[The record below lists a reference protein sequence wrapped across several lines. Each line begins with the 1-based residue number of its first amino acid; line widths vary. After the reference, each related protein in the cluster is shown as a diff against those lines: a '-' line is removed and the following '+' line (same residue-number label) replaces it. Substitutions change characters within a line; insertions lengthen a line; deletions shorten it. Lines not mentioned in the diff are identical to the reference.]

1 MTTLA
6 ADRPGLSPA
15 DTVTAPSAV
24 RSVVAS
30 ANRASPTRKPKGK
43 AGAPETVSMTVALE
57 PRPAKPVVR
66 APVSGSPGSTRTRA
80 PRGEGKPSLRSDGRW
95 AVQTMSGYTANGK
108 RSVETIYGKTERE
121 CIIKL
126 GAFLEGR
133 PIGSTSKVSSGTVG
147 EFLDAWLV
155 SKEGTIRASTLSRY
169 AELCRNHLKPALGAL
184 RTARLTPV
192 DIRNFLAG
200 LTPVRDMPGG
210 ATAGPSVL
218 ASSTRRQIYT
228 ILKQAYAQGVR
239 DEILDRNPLMLVKAP
254 RLDQRA
260 PTLFQPDEV
269 GALLTAAEAGV
280 RSARIGSATTAA
292 HQLWVFL
299 LAAALTG
306 AREGELLALRWSDIV
321 DDPDR
326 PYMMISRTLSRA
338 TGKPLGFNPPK
349 TQAGLRHIPLE
360 PLLRDALAD
369 LRNPGKTVAMQDGV
383 ANDGLVFTTATGK
396 PLGVHNVIKSFK
408 DLLGV
413 AGLARTLRIHDLRHT
428 AGSTMLAS
436 GPPLTT
442 VSKILGHANAAITA
456 RIYAHAL
463 AKGES
468 AAVATLADAFG
479 LREKVT
485 FDEVHSRQPS
495 RHPAQDGPT
504 SVTNLIFNVTGMRAP
519 SGKVTSGSAGARTQ
533 NQRIKRCRLYYY

>member
-1 MTTLA
+1 MTTLS
-6 ADRPGLSPA
+6 ADSPGLSHA
-15 DTVTAPSAV
+15 DTVTAPSAKTA
-24 RSVVAS
+24 SVPS
-30 ANRASPTRKPKGK
+30 ANRASSRNLSGTDRAVKPVST
-43 AGAPETVSMTVALE
+43 TVVPE
-57 PRPAKPVVR
+57 PRPSKTSVR
-66 APVSGSPGSTRTRA
+66 ALLSGSSASTRTRA

-95 AVQTMSGYTANGK
+95 AVQTMSGYTAHGK
-108 RSVETIYGKTERE
+108 RSVKTIYGKTERE

-147 EFLDAWLV
+147 EFLDAWLA
-155 SKEGTIRASTLSRY
+155 SKEGTIRPSTLSRY
-169 AELCRNHLKPALGAL
+169 AELCRNHLKPALGTL

-200 LTPVRDMPGG
+200 LTPVRDTPSG
-210 ATAGPSVL
+210 ATTGPSVL

-239 DEILDRNPLMLVKAP
+239 DEILDRNPLVLVKAP
-254 RLDQRA
+254 RLEQRA
-260 PTLFQPDEV
+260 PTMFQPDEV
-269 GALLTAAEAGV
+269 GLLLTAAEAGV
-280 RSARIGSATTAA
+280 RSARIGSATTTA

-306 AREGELLALRWSDIV
+306 AREGEILALRWSDIV
-321 DDPDR
+321 NDPDR
-326 PYMMISRTLSRA
+326 PYMLISRTISRA

-349 TQAGLRHIPLE
+349 TLAGLRHIPLE

-369 LRNPGKTVAMQDGV
+369 LRNPGQTIAVPEGV
-383 ANDGLVFTTATGK
+383 GNDGLVFTTATGK

-408 DLLGV
+408 QLLGI

-436 GPPLTT
+436 GVPLTT

-463 AKGES
+463 AKGDS
-468 AAVATLADAFG
+468 AAVATLAGAFG

-485 FDEVHSRQPS
+485 FDEVHSRQGS

-519 SGKVTSGSAGARTQ
+519 TGKVTGGSAGARTQ
-533 NQRIKRCRLYYY
+533 NQRIKSPLLYH

>member
-1 MTTLA
+1 
-6 ADRPGLSPA
+6 
-15 DTVTAPSAV
+15 
-24 RSVVAS
+24 
-30 ANRASPTRKPKGK
+30 
-43 AGAPETVSMTVALE
+43 
-57 PRPAKPVVR
+57 
-66 APVSGSPGSTRTRA
+66 
-80 PRGEGKPSLRSDGRW
+80 
-95 AVQTMSGYTANGK
+95 MSGYTANGK
-108 RSVETIYGKTERE
+108 RRVKTIYGKTERE

-169 AELCRNHLKPALGAL
+169 AELCRNHLKPALGTL

-192 DIRNFLAG
+192 DIRNFLTG
-200 LTPVRDMPGG
+200 LTPVRDTPGG
-210 ATAGPSVL
+210 ASARPAVL

-239 DEILDRNPLMLVKAP
+239 DEILDRNPLTLVKAP

-260 PTLFQPDEV
+260 PTMFQPDEV
-269 GALLTAAEAGV
+269 GLLLTAAEAGV
-280 RSARIGSATTAA
+280 RSARIGSATTTA

-321 DDPDR
+321 NDPDR
-326 PYMMISRTLSRA
+326 PSMMISRTLSRA

-360 PLLRDALAD
+360 PFLRDALAD
-369 LRNPGKTVAMQDGV
+369 LRNPGKTGAAQDGV
-383 ANDGLVFTTATGK
+383 ANDGLVFTTSKGK

-408 DLLGV
+408 ELLRV

-436 GPPLTT
+436 GVPLTT

-463 AKGES
+463 AKGDS
-468 AAVATLADAFG
+468 AAVATLAGAFG

-485 FDEVHSRQPS
+485 FDEVHSRQAS

-519 SGKVTSGSAGARTQ
+519 TGKVAGGSAGARTQ
-533 NQRIKRCRLYYY
+533 NQRIKSPLLYH

>member
-1 MTTLA
+1 MTTLSA
-6 ADRPGLSPA
+6 GSQGLSHA
-15 DTVTAPSAV
+15 DTVTARSAKTA
-24 RSVVAS
+24 SVPS
-30 ANRASPTRKPKGK
+30 ANRASSRNLSGTDRAVKPVST
-43 AGAPETVSMTVALE
+43 TVVPE
-57 PRPAKPVVR
+57 PRHSKTSVR
-66 APVSGSPGSTRTRA
+66 ALLSGPSASTRTRA

-108 RSVETIYGKTERE
+108 RSVKTIYGKTERE

-147 EFLDAWLV
+147 EFLDAWLA
-155 SKEGTIRASTLSRY
+155 SKEGTIRPSTLSRY
-169 AELCRNHLKPALGAL
+169 AELCRNHLKPALGNL
-184 RTARLTPV
+184 RAARLTPV

-200 LTPVRDMPGG
+200 LTPVRDTPSG
-210 ATAGPSVL
+210 ATTAPSVL

-239 DEILDRNPLMLVKAP
+239 DEILDRNPLVLVKAP
-254 RLDQRA
+254 RLEQRA
-260 PTLFQPDEV
+260 PTMFQPDEV
-269 GALLTAAEAGV
+269 GLLLTAAEAGV
-280 RSARIGSATTAA
+280 RSARIGSATTTA

-306 AREGELLALRWSDIV
+306 AREGEILALRWSDIV
-321 DDPDR
+321 NDPDR
-326 PYMMISRTLSRA
+326 PYMLISRTISRA

-349 TQAGLRHIPLE
+349 TLAGLRHIPLE

-369 LRNPGKTVAMQDGV
+369 LRNPGKTIAVPEGV
-383 ANDGLVFTTATGK
+383 GNDGLVFTTATGK

-408 DLLGV
+408 ELLRV

-436 GPPLTT
+436 GVPLTT

-463 AKGES
+463 AKGDS
-468 AAVATLADAFG
+468 AAVATLAGAFG

-485 FDEVHSRQPS
+485 FDEVHSRQAS

-504 SVTNLIFNVTGMRAP
+504 SVTNLIFKVTGMRAP
-519 SGKVTSGSAGARTQ
+519 TGKVAGGSAGARTQ
-533 NQRIKRCRLYYY
+533 NQRIKSPLLYH

>member
-1 MTTLA
+1 MTTLSA
-6 ADRPGLSPA
+6 GSQGLSHA
-15 DTVTAPSAV
+15 DTVTARSAKTA
-24 RSVVAS
+24 SVPS
-30 ANRASPTRKPKGK
+30 ANRASSRNLSGTDRAVKPVST
-43 AGAPETVSMTVALE
+43 TVVPE
-57 PRPAKPVVR
+57 PRHSKTSVR
-66 APVSGSPGSTRTRA
+66 ALLSGPSASTRTRA

-108 RSVETIYGKTERE
+108 RSVKTIYGKTERE

-147 EFLDAWLV
+147 EFLDAWLA
-155 SKEGTIRASTLSRY
+155 SKEGTIRPSTLSRY
-169 AELCRNHLKPALGAL
+169 AELCRNHLKPALGNL

-200 LTPVRDMPGG
+200 LTPVRDTPSG
-210 ATAGPSVL
+210 ATTAPSVL

-239 DEILDRNPLMLVKAP
+239 DEILDRNPLVLVKAP
-254 RLDQRA
+254 RLEQRA
-260 PTLFQPDEV
+260 PTMFQPDEV
-269 GALLTAAEAGV
+269 GLLLTAAEAGV
-280 RSARIGSATTAA
+280 RSARIGSATTTA

-306 AREGELLALRWSDIV
+306 AREGEILALRWSDIV
-321 DDPDR
+321 NDPDR
-326 PYMMISRTLSRA
+326 PYMLISRTISRA

-349 TQAGLRHIPLE
+349 TLAGLRHIPLE

-369 LRNPGKTVAMQDGV
+369 LRNPGQTIAVPEGV
-383 ANDGLVFTTATGK
+383 GNDGLVFTTATGK

-408 DLLGV
+408 ELLRV

-436 GPPLTT
+436 GVPLTT

-463 AKGES
+463 AKGDS
-468 AAVATLADAFG
+468 AAVATLAGAFG
-479 LREKVT
+479 LRKKVT
-485 FDEVHSRQPS
+485 FDKVHSRQAS
-495 RHPAQDGPT
+495 CRAGREEQGTAQCKYIKKRDAPWLST
-504 SVTNLIFNVTGMRAP
+504 S
-519 SGKVTSGSAGARTQ
+519 
-533 NQRIKRCRLYYY
+533 IKNANIEHQ

>member
-1 MTTLA
+1 MTTLSA
-6 ADRPGLSPA
+6 GSQGLSHA
-15 DTVTAPSAV
+15 DTVTARSAKTA
-24 RSVVAS
+24 SVPS
-30 ANRASPTRKPKGK
+30 ANRASSRNLSGTDRAVKPVST
-43 AGAPETVSMTVALE
+43 TVVPE
-57 PRPAKPVVR
+57 PRHSKTSVR
-66 APVSGSPGSTRTRA
+66 ALLSGPSASTRTRA

-108 RSVETIYGKTERE
+108 RSVKTIYGKTERE

-147 EFLDAWLV
+147 EFLDAWLA
-155 SKEGTIRASTLSRY
+155 SKEGTIRPSTLSRY
-169 AELCRNHLKPALGAL
+169 AELCRNHLKPALGNL

-200 LTPVRDMPGG
+200 LTPVRDTPSG
-210 ATAGPSVL
+210 ATTGPSVL

-239 DEILDRNPLMLVKAP
+239 DEILDRNPLVLVKAP
-254 RLDQRA
+254 RLEQRA
-260 PTLFQPDEV
+260 PTMFQPDEV
-269 GALLTAAEAGV
+269 GLLLTAAEAGV
-280 RSARIGSATTAA
+280 RSARIGSATTTA

-306 AREGELLALRWSDIV
+306 AREGEILALRWSDIV
-321 DDPDR
+321 NDPDR
-326 PYMMISRTLSRA
+326 PYMLISRTISRA

-349 TQAGLRHIPLE
+349 TLAGLRHIPLE

-369 LRNPGKTVAMQDGV
+369 LRNPGQTIAVPEGV
-383 ANDGLVFTTATGK
+383 GNDGLVFTTATGK

-408 DLLGV
+408 ELLRV

-436 GPPLTT
+436 GVPLTT

-463 AKGES
+463 AKGDS
-468 AAVATLADAFG
+468 AAVATLAGAFG

-485 FDEVHSRQPS
+485 FDEVHSRQAS

-519 SGKVTSGSAGARTQ
+519 TDKVAGGSAGARTQ
-533 NQRIKRCRLYYY
+533 NQRIKSPLLYH

>member
-1 MTTLA
+1 MTTLSA
-6 ADRPGLSPA
+6 GSQGLSHA
-15 DTVTAPSAV
+15 DTVTARSAKTA
-24 RSVVAS
+24 SVPS
-30 ANRASPTRKPKGK
+30 ANRASSRNLSGTDRAVKPVST
-43 AGAPETVSMTVALE
+43 TVVPE
-57 PRPAKPVVR
+57 PRHSKTSVR
-66 APVSGSPGSTRTRA
+66 ALLSGPSASTRTRA

-108 RSVETIYGKTERE
+108 RSVKTIYGKTERE

-147 EFLDAWLV
+147 EFLDAWLA
-155 SKEGTIRASTLSRY
+155 SKEGTIRPSTLSRY
-169 AELCRNHLKPALGAL
+169 AELCRNHLKPALGNL

-200 LTPVRDMPGG
+200 LTPVRDTPSG
-210 ATAGPSVL
+210 ATTAPSVL

-239 DEILDRNPLMLVKAP
+239 DEILDRNPLVLVKAP
-254 RLDQRA
+254 RLEQRA
-260 PTLFQPDEV
+260 PTMFQPDEV
-269 GALLTAAEAGV
+269 GLLLTAAEAGV
-280 RSARIGSATTAA
+280 RSARIGSATTTA

-306 AREGELLALRWSDIV
+306 AREGEILALRWSDIV
-321 DDPDR
+321 NDPDR
-326 PYMMISRTLSRA
+326 PYMLISRTISRA

-349 TQAGLRHIPLE
+349 TLAGLRHIPLE

-369 LRNPGKTVAMQDGV
+369 LRNPGQTIAVPEGV
-383 ANDGLVFTTATGK
+383 GNDGLVFTTATGK

-408 DLLGV
+408 ELLRV

-436 GPPLTT
+436 GVPLTT
-442 VSKILGHANAAITA
+442 VSKILGHANAALTA
-456 RIYAHAL
+456 RIYAQAL
-463 AKGES
+463 AQGDS
-468 AAVATLADAFG
+468 AAVATLAGAFG

-485 FDEVHSRQPS
+485 FDEVHSRQAS

-519 SGKVTSGSAGARTQ
+519 TGKVAGGSAGARTQ
-533 NQRIKRCRLYYY
+533 NQRIKSPLLYH